1 MDRERKCLLK
11 EEEAARKAKEKKQKE
26 AQRGRKRP
34 ENMRIPLKRNR
45 TLRSQMQTKARCSVT
60 ANSREDQNVCS
71 VCLGN
76 YEDDII
82 DGVLQK
88 EWVRCMNIENCGV
101 WMYANCLST
110 EENSFVCYICNV
122 TFN

>member
-1 MDRERKCLLK
+1 ME
-11 EEEAARKAKEKKQKE
+11 
-26 AQRGRKRP
+26 
-34 ENMRIPLKRNR
+34 
-45 TLRSQMQTKARCSVT
+45 TKARCSVT

-101 WMYANCLST
+101 WMHADCLSM

>member
-1 MDRERKCLLK
+1 
-11 EEEAARKAKEKKQKE
+11 
-26 AQRGRKRP
+26 
-34 ENMRIPLKRNR
+34 MRIPLKPNR
-45 TLRSQMQTKARCSVT
+45 ALRSQTHTKARCSVT

-101 WMYANCLST
+101 WMHVDCLST